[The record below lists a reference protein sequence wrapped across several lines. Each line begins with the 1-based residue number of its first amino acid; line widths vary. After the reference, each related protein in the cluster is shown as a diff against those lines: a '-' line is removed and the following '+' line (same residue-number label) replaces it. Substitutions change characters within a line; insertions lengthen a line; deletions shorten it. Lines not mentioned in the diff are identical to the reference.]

1 VSAGTR
7 VPAPAARRG
16 GGRSK
21 ATEAGAAGAGAK
33 RRGKAATAAGGE
45 AEAAPAEPDAAPARP
60 APILDDG
67 LPPLHEPTQIRIR
80 GARTHNLQDVDV
92 DLPRGRLVVITGPSG
107 SGKSS
112 LAFDTIFAEGQ
123 RRYVESLSVSAR
135 QFLAQLPKP
144 DADLIEGLS
153 PAVAIAQDPPG
164 RNPRS
169 TVGTA
174 TEIYDYLRLLYA
186 RVGRVYSHRTGAL
199 MQRNSIEDM
208 VEAGLR
214 FPEGTR
220 FSVLAPVARRAPG
233 DHRELLEGL
242 RRRGFVRVA
251 IDDEVRDL
259 GESIDLDPLERHTI
273 EVYVDRLVRK
283 DGIRGRLADSIETA
297 VELSGGII
305 RLLPLEGEAIELS
318 QRHAELE
325 HGLTYPEITPS
336 LFSFNSPEGACPRCG
351 GLGTRRV
358 IDPARLVPDER
369 RSLAEG
375 ALHPWSGRGLAAHG
389 KVIAAMAA
397 ALGVSV
403 DEPWRELPV
412 EARVSFIEGSGELVP
427 DGLDAPFEGVRPW
440 VQRRLEEAEA
450 KAERGDDETTGSLE
464 DLLAY
469 TDPRT
474 CEECEGTRLRIE
486 ARMVKVGGHAIPELC
501 TMPLHQLR
509 ETLDALDLEGE
520 DEEIASA
527 VLLRVRQR
535 LRFLEEVGL
544 PYLSLDRTMMT
555 LSGGEAQRIRLATQ
569 VGAALVGVTYIL
581 DEPSVGLHQRD
592 NDRLIRTLLR
602 LRDLGNTVIVVEHD
616 ADTMRAAD
624 HIVDMGP
631 GAGRE
636 GGKVVAQGSLAR
648 ILEHPGSLTG
658 AYLSGRRGVPIP
670 AERRKPSG
678 AALVLEGARGHNLHD
693 VTLRIPLGVF
703 TCVTGVSGSGKSSLV
718 VDTLLPEVRRE
729 LSGALGYGLPH
740 ARLKGLRHLDKV
752 IFVDQLPIGRSAR
765 SNPATYTGLF
775 AEIRQVFAQLP
786 QAKLRGY
793 GPPRFSFNV
802 KGGRCEACQ
811 GEGERRIEMHFLPDV
826 YVTCHTCGGTRYNR
840 ETLAVALR
848 GKSIAEVL
856 ALSVSEAAGFFVAH
870 PSIRAKLEILRDVG
884 LGYVALGQGA
894 TTLSGGEAQR
904 IKLAREL
911 ARKSTGRTLF
921 VLDEPTTGLHFSD
934 IEQLL
939 HVLQRLVDEGNTV
952 LVIEHDLDVIK
963 HADHVIDMGPE
974 GGEAGGR
981 IVVTG
986 TPEQVARHP
995 TSHTGRYLQR
1005 VLA

>member
-1 VSAGTR
+1 VSAPSR
-7 VPAPAARRG
+7 VPAPAARRR
-16 GGRSK
+16 GGRTK
-21 ATEAGAAGAGAK
+21 AIDAE
-33 RRGKAATAAGGE
+33 GGE
-45 AEAAPAEPDAAPARP
+45 LTGPPRKTIDAEGGELTGRSLREPRRPAAPP
-60 APILDDG
+60 PIDDG
-67 LPPLHEPTQIRIR
+67 LPPLHEPTAIRIR
-80 GARTHNLQDVDV
+80 GARTHNLQSVDV

-174 TEIYDYLRLLYA
+174 TEIYDYLRLLFA

-199 MQRNSIEDM
+199 MQRHTIEDM
-208 VEAGLR
+208 VEAGLA

-220 FSVLAPVARRAPG
+220 FSVLAPVARQAPG
-233 DHRELLEGL
+233 DHRDLLDML

-259 GESIDLDPLERHTI
+259 GEGIDLDPLERHTI

-297 VELSGGII
+297 TELSGGLV
-305 RLLPLEGEAIELS
+305 RLLPLEGDAIELS

-351 GLGTRRV
+351 GLGQRRV
-358 IDPARLVPDER
+358 IDPARLVPDDR
-369 RSLAEG
+369 RTLAEG
-375 ALHPWSGRGLAAHG
+375 ALHPWAGRGLGTHI
-389 KVIAAMAA
+389 KRIATVAK
-397 ALGVSV
+397 ALHVNL
-403 DEPWRELPV
+403 DTPWRKLPAEV
-412 EARVSFIEGSGELVP
+412 RVTFMEGSGELVP
-427 DGLDAPFEGVRPW
+427 AGLDGPFEGVRPW
-440 VQRRLEEAEA
+440 VQRRLDEAEA
-450 KAERGDDETTGSLE
+450 KAERSDDDEPTAFE
-464 DLLAY
+464 ELLAY
-469 TDPRT
+469 TDQRT
-474 CEECEGTRLRIE
+474 CEECEGQRLRLE
-486 ARMVKVGGHAIPELC
+486 ARMVRVGEHGIHDLT

-509 ETLDALDLEGE
+509 AALDAIDFGHE

-535 LRFLEEVGL
+535 LAFLAEVGL
-544 PYLSLDRTMMT
+544 PYLTLDRPMMT

-592 NDRLIRTLLR
+592 NDRLVRTLLR
-602 LRDLGNTVIVVEHD
+602 LRDLGNTVLVVEHD

-636 GGKVVAQGSLAR
+636 GGRVVAQGSLAQ
-648 ILEHPGSLTG
+648 LLDDPASLTG
-658 AYLSGRRGVPIP
+658 AYLSGRRGVPVP
-670 AERRKPSG
+670 ARRRKPSG
-678 AALVLEGARGHNLHD
+678 AALVLEGATGHNLRD

-718 VDTLLPEVRRE
+718 VDTLLPEARRE
-729 LSGALGYGLPH
+729 LNGALGYGLPH
-740 ARLKGLRHLDKV
+740 GRLQGLQHLDKV

-775 AEIRQVFAQLP
+775 AEIRQVFSQLP
-786 QAKLRGY
+786 AAKIRGY

-811 GEGERRIEMHFLPDV
+811 GEGVRRIEMHFLPDIF
-826 YVTCHTCGGTRYNR
+826 VTCQTCGGARYNR
-840 ETLAVALR
+840 ETLAVTLR
-848 GKSIAEVL
+848 GKTIAEVL
-856 ALSVSEAAGFFVAH
+856 ALSVAEAAGFFVAH
-870 PSIRAKLEILRDVG
+870 PSLRAKLEVLRDVG
-884 LGYVALGQGA
+884 LGYLALGQSA

-934 IEQLL
+934 TEQLL

-963 HADHVIDMGPE
+963 QADHVIDMGPE
-974 GGEAGGR
+974 GGESGGT
-981 IVVTG
+981 IVVAG

-995 TSHTGRYLQR
+995 GSHTGHYLR
-1005 VLA
+1005 SVLP

>member
-1 VSAGTR
+1 VSAGSR
-7 VPAPAARRG
+7 VPAPAARRR

-21 ATEAGAAGAGAK
+21 APATEE
-33 RRGKAATAAGGE
+33 TAV
-45 AEAAPAEPDAAPARP
+45 AAPRARGRKPAVRAPAP
-60 APILDDG
+60 APVPPPLDAD
-67 LPPLHEPTQIRIR
+67 LPPLSEPTAIRIR
-80 GARTHNLQDVDV
+80 GARTHNLQGVDV

-153 PAVAIAQDPPG
+153 PAIAIAQDPPG

-199 MQRNSIEDM
+199 MQRHTIEDM
-208 VEAGLR
+208 VEAGLA

-220 FSVLAPVARRAPG
+220 FSVLAPVVERAPG
-233 DHRELLEGL
+233 DHRDVLDTL

-259 GESIDLDPLERHTI
+259 GEAIDLDPLERHTI

-283 DGIRGRLADSIETA
+283 EGIRGRLADSIETA
-297 VELSGGII
+297 VELSSGVV
-305 RLLPLEGEAIELS
+305 RLLPLEGQAIQLS
-318 QRHAELE
+318 MRHAELE
-325 HGLTYPEITPS
+325 HGITYPEITPS

-369 RSLAEG
+369 RTLADG
-375 ALHPWSGRGLAAHG
+375 ALHPWSGRSLAAHA
-389 KVIAAMAA
+389 KLVAAVAA
-397 ALGVSV
+397 ALGVPLDV
-403 DEPWRELPV
+403 PWRELPV
-412 EARVSFIEGSGELVP
+412 EARVTFIEGSGELVP
-427 DGLDAPFEGVRPW
+427 AGLDTPFEGVRPW
-440 VQRRLEEAEA
+440 VQRRLEEAETR
-450 KAERGDDETTGSLE
+450 AERGDDEAAGLE

-469 TDPRT
+469 TDLRT
-474 CEECEGTRLRIE
+474 CEECEGTRLRLE
-486 ARMVKVGGHAIPELC
+486 ARMVKVGGHAIHALC
-501 TMPLHQLR
+501 VMPLHELR
-509 ETLDALDLEGE
+509 ATLDALDLQGE

-535 LRFLEEVGL
+535 LSFLVEVGL
-544 PYLSLDRTMMT
+544 PYLTLDRTMMT

-602 LRDLGNTVIVVEHD
+602 LRDLGNTVLVVEHD

-624 HIVDMGP
+624 EIVDMGP

-636 GGKVVAQGSLAR
+636 GGKVVAQGSLAQ
-648 ILEHPGSLTG
+648 ILDDPASLTG

-670 AERRKPSG
+670 AKRRKPSG
-678 AALVLEGARGHNLHD
+678 AALVLEGARGHNLRG
-693 VTLRIPLGVF
+693 VTLRVPLGVF

-729 LSGALGYGLPH
+729 LQGALGYGLPH
-740 ARLKGLRHLDKV
+740 TRLKGLRHLDKV

-786 QAKLRGY
+786 QAKIRGY

-811 GEGERRIEMHFLPDV
+811 GEGVRRIEMHFLPDV
-826 YVTCHTCGGTRYNR
+826 YVTCQTCGGSRYNR
-840 ETLAVALR
+840 ETLAVTLR
-848 GKSIAEVL
+848 GKTIAEVL
-856 ALSVSEAAGFFVAH
+856 ALPVAEACDFFVAH

-884 LGYVALGQGA
+884 LGYLALGQGA
-894 TTLSGGEAQR
+894 TTLSGGEAQH

-921 VLDEPTTGLHFSD
+921 VLDEPTTGLHFCD

-939 HVLQRLVDEGNTV
+939 RVLQRLVDEGNTV

-963 HADHVIDMGPE
+963 QADHVIDMGPE
-974 GGEAGGR
+974 GGDGGGR
-981 IVVTG
+981 IVVAG

-995 TSHTGRYLQR
+995 ESHTGRYLAA
-1005 VLA
+1005 VLAAG